1 MRPPQ
6 TQRHLRSFRQRGQ
19 PLRRGG
25 GANSRVFGNKP
36 GRPRNVIMKRGSHRI
51 IVSATWGWGTFGRHR
66 LCSQNTVDINGS
78 RESATLVMAHRQGA
92 TSARPPGKARP
103 ESPWGM
109 PYPRGDALPRRD
121 ALPAGGH
128 LTRRGTP
135 YLQRGTLPAGPPAK
149 VRWHGLH
156 THHHHAWPGLAWP
169 TPPTSSSLKSHP
181 KTPPKTLTHPRLRKE
196 KLSSANLV
204 SQAPPSRP
212 ETQKL
217 QEGRAVKG
225 DTVPPLMPVRARFDL
240 IFLSAS
246 RHRVWS
252 RGGPA

>member
-1 MRPPQ
+1 MSQAGMRPPQ

-121 ALPAGGH
+121 ALPARGRVTCKGAPCLLAH
-128 LTRRGTP
+128 LPRSDGTASTRTI
-135 YLQRGTLPAGPPAK
+135 T
-149 VRWHGLH
+149 
-156 THHHHAWPGLAWP
+156 TPGLAWP
-169 TPPTSSSLKSHP
+169 GP
-181 KTPPKTLTHPRLRKE
+181 LR
-196 KLSSANLV
+196 
-204 SQAPPSRP
+204 
-212 ETQKL
+212 
-217 QEGRAVKG
+217 
-225 DTVPPLMPVRARFDL
+225 PPLPV
-240 IFLSAS
+240 
-246 RHRVWS
+246 
-252 RGGPA
+252 